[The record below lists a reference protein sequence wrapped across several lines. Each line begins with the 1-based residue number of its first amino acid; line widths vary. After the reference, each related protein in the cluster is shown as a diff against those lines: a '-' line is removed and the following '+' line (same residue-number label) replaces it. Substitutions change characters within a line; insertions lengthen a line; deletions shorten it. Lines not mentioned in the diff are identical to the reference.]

1 MSTKDAI
8 KCLLAFVFVAAII
21 GAAVAGVSPG
31 KIFALMITVVFVV
44 VALAAGMAGDG
55 GSGGYP

>member
-1 MSTKDAI
+1 VSTKDTI

-21 GAAVAGVSPG
+21 GAAVMGVSPR
-31 KIFALMITVVFVV
+31 KIFALMISVVFWMVV
-44 VALAAGMAGDG
+44 LAAGMAGDG

>member
-21 GAAVAGVSPG
+21 GAAVIGVSPR
-31 KIFALMITVVFVV
+31 KIFALMISVVFVV
-44 VALAAGMAGDG
+44 VMLAAGMAGDG

>member
-21 GAAVAGVSPG
+21 GAAVMGVSPR
-31 KIFALMITVVFVV
+31 KIFALMISGAFLTAVIGVGTT
-44 VALAAGMAGDG
+44 ASDSDG
-55 GSGGYP
+55 FY